1 MRMTRQRSLILQELQ
16 KSCQHMTADDLYDAV
31 RKHEPRVSLATV
43 YRNLEL
49 LSDAGIIG
57 KIALGGRQKIFDAD
71 PSRHHHI
78 TCCVCHRV
86 DNLEGF
92 EGVDNLLGQVNSS
105 EYQITT
111 SRLEVVGICPSCAQ
125 KNGSTSKT
133 NGEKTMAG
141 CGTKGLTE
149 EQKAILDAL
158 VKIDG
163 PCGTKDIAAESGLE
177 TKTITSKMP
186 ALKKKG
192 FVGNPARCKYGI
204 TDEGKAA
211 LNE

>member
-1 MRMTRQRSLILQELQ
+1 MRMTRQRSFILQELQ
-16 KSCQHMTADDLYDAV
+16 KSCQHMTADDLYFAV

-57 KIALGGRQKIFDAD
+57 KIALGGRQKLFDAD
-71 PSRHHHI
+71 PSEHHHI

-92 EGVDNLLGQVNSS
+92 SDIDNLLGQVKMG
-105 EYQITT
+105 EYHITN
-111 SRLEVVGICPSCAQ
+111 SRLEVVGICPECA
-125 KNGSTSKT
+125 KKSGNTSKI

-141 CGTKGLTE
+141 CGSKVLTE

-177 TKTITSKMP
+177 AKTITSKMP

-192 FVGNPARCKYGI
+192 YVGNPARCKYGI

-211 LNE
+211 LGE